1 MEIIKLLHGRETES
15 KITGLD
21 GRQHADFAAR
31 YRSKK
36 MTYFSVQEDCV
47 NICRRKRRTQQQAL
61 MVASHTPRSAAFNR
75 LHSRGHVTC
84 TRQGFAR
91 SFEKCRHQSAPRHR
105 GDGAFLVL
113 DSWYIALFFSA
124 SLLVV
129 YNMPIIYI
137 YTTLESR

>member
-1 MEIIKLLHGRETES
+1 MDEKRSQRSLDW
-15 KITGLD
+15 TG
-21 GRQHADFAAR
+21 GSMQI
-31 YRSKK
+31 SPPVIEVKK
-36 MTYFSVQEDCV
+36 MTLFFSVQEDCV

-61 MVASHTPRSAAFNR
+61 MVASHTSRSAAFNR
-75 LHSRGHVTC
+75 LHGRGHVTC
-84 TRQGFAR
+84 TRHGFAR

-129 YNMPIIYI
+129 HNMSIIYK
-137 YTTLESR
+137 YNTGQ